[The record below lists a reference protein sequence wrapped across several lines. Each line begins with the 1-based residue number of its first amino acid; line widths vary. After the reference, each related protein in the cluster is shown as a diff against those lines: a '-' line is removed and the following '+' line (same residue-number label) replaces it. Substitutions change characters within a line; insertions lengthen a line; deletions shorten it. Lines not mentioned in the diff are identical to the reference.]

1 MEYKQEYER
10 ENATVQP
17 RDMVLLV
24 WHKYYRG
31 LTTFPVMILE
41 K

>member
-1 MEYKQEYER
+1 MDYKQEYKR
-10 ENATVQP
+10 ENVTVQP

-31 LTTFPVMILE
+31 LTTFSVMILE